1 MSDGDAGSGPVAGP
15 FAVVFD
21 VGNVLFHWDLA
32 NLFDKVISDPA
43 RRAHFLGEVLTFDFH
58 SRHDE
63 GEELDVLVG
72 ELLAAHPGYA
82 PEIDAYATR
91 FNETISGPV
100 AGVHELV
107 EQMAL
112 RDVPLFALTNFG
124 TTFWNGFHPTAP
136 VFAHFRDIV
145 VSGDEKLAKP
155 DPAIYRLAEQRFGHA
170 SHNLLFI
177 DDRADNIAAARDR
190 GWHGHLFTDA
200 AALEAD
206 LTALGLL

>member
-1 MSDGDAGSGPVAGP
+1 MSDVQLNQAC
-15 FAVVFD
+15 AVVFD

-32 NLFDKVISDPA
+32 NLFDKVIADPA
-43 RRAHFLGEVLTFDFH
+43 RRAHFLGEVLTFEFH
-58 SRHDE
+58 ARCDE
-63 GEELDVLVG
+63 GEELDVLAR
-72 ELLAAHPGYA
+72 ELLARHPEYA
-82 PEIDAYATR
+82 AEVEAYITR

-107 EQMAL
+107 GQMAL

-136 VFAHFRDIV
+136 VFGHFQDIV

-155 DPAIYRLAEQRFGHA
+155 DPAIYRLAEQRFGHP

-177 DDRADNIAAARDR
+177 DDRADNIAAARAC

-200 AALEAD
+200 AALEVD
-206 LTALGLL
+206 LRARGLL

>member
-1 MSDGDAGSGPVAGP
+1 
-15 FAVVFD
+15 
-21 VGNVLFHWDLA
+21 
-32 NLFDKVISDPA
+32 DKVIADPA
-43 RRAHFLGEVLTFDFH
+43 RRAHFLGEVLTFEFH

-63 GEELDVLVG
+63 GEELDVLVR
-72 ELLAAHPGYA
+72 ELLARHPEYA
-82 PEIDAYATR
+82 AEVEAYTTR

-107 EQMAL
+107 GQMAL

-124 TTFWNGFHPTAP
+124 TTFWHGFHPTAP
-136 VFAHFRDIV
+136 VFAQFRDIV

-155 DPAIYRLAEQRFGHA
+155 DPAIFRLAEQRFGHA
-170 SHNLLFI
+170 PHNLLFI

-200 AALEAD
+200 AALEAE
-206 LTALGLL
+206 LTAHGLL